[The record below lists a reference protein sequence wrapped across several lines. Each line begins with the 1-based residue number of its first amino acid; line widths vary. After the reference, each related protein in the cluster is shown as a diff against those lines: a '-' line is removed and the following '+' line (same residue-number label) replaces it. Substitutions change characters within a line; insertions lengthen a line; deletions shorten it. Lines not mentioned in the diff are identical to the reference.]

1 MPRFDYGG
9 QAVIEGVMMRGPA
22 VWSVAVRRPD
32 NSINVE
38 QWPVTSVTGRWRF
51 LKWPFIRGTV
61 VMVESMVLGVQALSF
76 SAAEAVGEEERPL
89 SRWELAGTIVLAAGL
104 AVALFVFLPA
114 ALAHLVRSLVPGS
127 FGQNLIEGLVRMLVF
142 LGYVAGVGLIPD
154 IRRVFAY
161 HGAEHKVIN
170 AWEAGAD
177 MDVAGVRPYPVLHPR
192 CGTSFLLIVLAQ
204 AIVLFSFL
212 AVEPLWW
219 RLTSRL
225 LLLPVVAG
233 LGYEFIK
240 FTARHAAHP
249 ACRALM
255 APGLWVQRLTTR
267 EPDDGQIEV
276 ALRALQAVIVKEG
289 DIDVR

>member
-9 QAVIEGVMMRGPA
+9 QAVIEGVMMRGPHT
-22 VWSVAVRRPD
+22 WSVAVRRPD
-32 NSINVE
+32 NTINVE
-38 QWPVTSVTGRWRF
+38 KWPVTSVTERWRF

-61 VMVESMVLGVQALSF
+61 ALVESMVLGIQALSF
-76 SAAEAVGEEERPL
+76 SAAAAVGEDERPL
-89 SRWELAGTIVLAAGL
+89 NRWELAGTIVFALGL

-114 ALAHLVRSLVPGS
+114 ALAHLARSLVGGS
-127 FGQNLIEGLVRMLVF
+127 FGQNLIEGVVRVVVF
-142 LGYVAGVGLIPD
+142 LAYVAGVGLIPD

-170 AWEAGAD
+170 AYEAGAS

-192 CGTSFLLIVLAQ
+192 CGTSFLLIVLVIS
-204 AIVLFSFL
+204 IVIFSFL

-240 FTARHAAHP
+240 FTARYATHP
-249 ACRALM
+249 ASRVLI
-255 APGLWVQRLTTR
+255 APGLWLQRLTTR

-276 ALRALQAVIVKEG
+276 AIRALDAVLAKEG
-289 DIDVR
+289 EINVR